1 MSSRIPSDRATSRA
15 RSVPDELLVRV
26 DDGGRT
32 VAFQW
37 TDGAGELQYW
47 VLSPEQSS
55 AFLATASD
63 PSAAG

>member
-1 MSSRIPSDRATSRA
+1 MGKT
-15 RSVPDELLVRV
+15 VPEELLVRI

-55 AFLATASD
+55 AFLAPASD
-63 PSAAG
+63 PSVAG